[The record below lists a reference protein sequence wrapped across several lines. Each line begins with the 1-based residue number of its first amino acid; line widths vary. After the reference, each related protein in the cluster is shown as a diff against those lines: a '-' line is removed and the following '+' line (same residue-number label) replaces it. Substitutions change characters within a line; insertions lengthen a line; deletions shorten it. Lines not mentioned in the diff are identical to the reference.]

1 VPSDLNRAAVERLS
15 AIPRTPLVAL
25 PTPLDAA
32 PRLGA
37 ALGLDLFIKR
47 DDVTGLGLG
56 GNKLRK
62 LEFILAEALAA
73 GADTLMTTGG
83 AQSNHARLTAAV
95 AARAGLS
102 CELFLKGEPTN
113 ARIGNL
119 LLDTLF
125 GAEIHFCGVVG
136 YDEIDARMAARSEEL
151 GKAGRKAVAIP
162 LGGATGLGTLGYV
175 AAFREIMDQVT
186 AERGDGPMTVVVAG
200 GTGST
205 AAGLILGAALWA
217 PMTRFL
223 VVSAS
228 WKSDILTAEIRRCAA
243 AGAALLGLP
252 EPSLK
257 GVQVTDAFV
266 GPGYAQPSD
275 SGIAAI
281 LTTARTEGVVLDTT
295 YTGKAMSGLVAIA
308 AAGSVETCGP
318 VVFLHT
324 GGAPEIFTRDG
335 AAYGS

>member
-1 VPSDLNRAAVERLS
+1 VPSDLNRAATERL
-15 AIPRTPLVAL
+15 ATIPRTPLVTL
-25 PTPLDAA
+25 PTSLDAA

-47 DDVTGLGLG
+47 DDLTGLGLG

-102 CELFLKGEPTN
+102 CELFLKGEPTDT
-113 ARIGNL
+113 RIGNL

-136 YDEIDARMAARSEEL
+136 YDEIDARMAARAEEL
-151 GKAGRKAVAIP
+151 AKSGRKAIAIP

-175 AAFREIMDQVT
+175 VAFREIRDQV
-186 AERGDGPMTVVVAG
+186 AAVRGDGPMTVVVAG

-217 PMTRFL
+217 PTTRFL

-243 AGAALLGLP
+243 DSAALLGLP
-252 EPSLK
+252 EPPLER
-257 GVQVTDAFV
+257 VRVTDAFV
-266 GPGYAQPSD
+266 GPGYAQPSEA
-275 SGIAAI
+275 GIAAI
-281 LTTARTEGVVLDTT
+281 LKAARTEGVVLDAT

-308 AAGSVETCGP
+308 GSGTVWPEGP

-324 GGAPEIFTRDG
+324 GGAPEIFTRDVIAFSG
-335 AAYGS
+335 